1 MAEDTI
7 VNITGAS
14 VRDRLKAEAAQK
26 YAPEH
31 FTAPDSEVPVLL
43 RRLKGIESDQLH
55 TFLGAETNISQT
67 RYDAKCASF
76 GLVDPVLTFEEALEM
91 PSEWLRAVSARIAEK
106 TNPPKVE
113 GETKDGASPA
123 PFIIPSSDIMDSPSL
138 STKPSS
144 KSKP

>member
-1 MAEDTI
+1 MTEDTI
-7 VNITGAS
+7 VNISGAS

-31 FTAPDSEVPVLL
+31 FTAPDSDVPVLL

-55 TFLGAETNISQT
+55 TFLGGDGNISQT

-106 TNPPKVE
+106 TNPPK
-113 GETKDGASPA
+113 TDDAQKDGASPV
-123 PFIIPSSDIMDSPSL
+123 PFIVPSSDITDSPSS